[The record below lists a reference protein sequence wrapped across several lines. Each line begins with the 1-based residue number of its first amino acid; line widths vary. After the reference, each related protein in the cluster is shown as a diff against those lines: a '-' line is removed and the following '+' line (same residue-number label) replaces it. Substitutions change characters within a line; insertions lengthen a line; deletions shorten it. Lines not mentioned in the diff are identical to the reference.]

1 MSTIIVNGKQ
11 ENITSTNIVI
21 DGETFNTRDI
31 ISIDSFDNNA
41 IIISKIRN
49 CVWNLRSEFVT
60 GDCDDLFQSI
70 LLSENGKINGFRC
83 TGSSFSR

>member
-11 ENITSTNIVI
+11 ENITNTNIVI

-49 CVWNLRSEFVT
+49 CVWNLRSEFVKA
-60 GDCDDLFQSI
+60 DCDDLFQSI
-70 LLSENGKINGFRC
+70 LLSENGKINGFRFD
-83 TGSSFSR
+83 GSSFSR